1 MLDKKQ
7 FALILGSC
15 AVFLTAFCWI
25 QSSSS
30 SQPVRNGAEEA
41 APIKVTAQ
49 LDRNVITI
57 GDKIKY
63 ELIVEAQPD
72 VEYSFPE
79 FGTSLGGLA
88 VKDFGHTPERRERD
102 GTVLASRWYVLDTYV
117 TGTYEIP
124 PAPFRYKLEG
134 QDTEQTIYAPQLS
147 VLVESLLE
155 KEVDATDIRDIK
167 GPVELPA
174 DRTKIYI
181 AVGSVLAA
189 VMVGLVTIFLLKRR
203 RRRIEI
209 ESVEMPWETALR
221 QLDALRSFDPLKEGR
236 IEEFYV
242 SLSGIVRHYLERRFG
257 LRAPEMTT
265 EEFLDLMSRDGTLA
279 GEHKQLMQEFLA
291 HCDLVKFAR
300 YGPSRNEIEGA
311 YGSASRLV
319 KETIPQETEEPTKRA
334 DGAEGAE

>member
-1 MLDKKQ
+1 MLDKKH
-7 FALILGSC
+7 FALILGFW
-15 AVFLTAFCWI
+15 AAFLTAFCWI
-25 QSSSS
+25 QLSSSG
-30 SQPVRNGAEEA
+30 QAARNATEEV
-41 APIKVTAQ
+41 APIKVTAR
-49 LDRNVITI
+49 LDKNVITI

-63 ELIVEAQPD
+63 ELIVEAHPD

-79 FGTSLGGLA
+79 FGTSLGGLTIQ
-88 VKDFGHTPERRERD
+88 DYGHTPERRERD
-102 GTVLASRWYVLDTYV
+102 GTVLASRWYVLDTYS

-124 PAPFRYKLEG
+124 PAPFRYNLEG
-134 QDTEQTIYAPQLS
+134 QDQEQTVYAPQLS

-155 KEVDATDIRDIK
+155 KETGATDIRDIK

-174 DRTKIYI
+174 DRTKVYI
-181 AVGSVLAA
+181 AAGSALAA
-189 VMVGLVTIFLLKRR
+189 VIVGLVTVLLLKKCRR
-203 RRRIEI
+203 RSEM

-265 EEFLDLMSRDGTLA
+265 EEFFDLMSRDGTLA

-300 YGPSRNEIEGA
+300 YGPSRSEIDGA

-319 KETIPQETEEPTKRA
+319 KETIPQETEEPTKRE
-334 DGAEGAE
+334 EGAE

>member
-1 MLDKKQ
+1 MLYKKR
-7 FALILGSC
+7 FTLIVGSC
-15 AVFLTAFCWI
+15 AVFLTGFCWI
-25 QSSSS
+25 QLSASG
-30 SQPVRNGAEEA
+30 QAARNATEQA
-41 APIKVTAQ
+41 PPIKVTAR
-49 LDRNVITI
+49 LDRNTITI

-63 ELIVEAQPD
+63 ELIVEAHPD

-79 FGTSLGGLA
+79 FGANLGGLA
-88 VKDFGHTPERRERD
+88 IKDYGHTPERRERD

-134 QDTEQTIYAPQLS
+134 QDAEQTIYAPQLA

-155 KEVDATDIRDIK
+155 KGGEPTDIRDIK
-167 GPVELPA
+167 GPVEVPA
-174 DRTKIYI
+174 DRTKAYV
-181 AVGSVLAA
+181 AGALALAA
-189 VMVGLVTIFLLKRR
+189 VVIAFAAVVLLRR
-203 RRRIEI
+203 RRRRFEV

-221 QLDALRSFDPLKEGR
+221 ELDALRSFDPLKEGR

-265 EEFLDLMSRDGTLA
+265 EEFFDLMSRDGTLV
-279 GEHKQLMQEFLA
+279 GEHKQLMQEFLG

-300 YGPSRNEIEGA
+300 YGPSRSEIDGA

-319 KETIPQETEEPTKRA
+319 QETIPQEMEEPTKRA
-334 DGAEGAE
+334 EGAE

>member
-1 MLDKKQ
+1 
-7 FALILGSC
+7 
-15 AVFLTAFCWI
+15 V
-25 QSSSS
+25 
-30 SQPVRNGAEEA
+30 AETA
-41 APIKVTAQ
+41 APIKVTAR

-63 ELIVEAQPD
+63 ELIVEARPD
-72 VEYSFPE
+72 VEFSFPE
-79 FGTSLGGLA
+79 FGKNLGDFA
-88 VKDFGHTPERRERD
+88 IKDFGHTPERRERD
-102 GTVLASRWYVLDTYV
+102 GTVMASRWYVLDTYV

-124 PAPFRYKLEG
+124 PAPVRYKLEG

-155 KEVDATDIRDIK
+155 KEGGATDIHDIK

-174 DRTKIYI
+174 DRTKAYVAIGL
-181 AVGSVLAA
+181 ALAA
-189 VMVGLVTIFLLKRR
+189 VVVAFATMVLLRR
-203 RRRIEI
+203 RRRRLEI

-242 SLSGIVRHYLERRFG
+242 TLSGIVRHYLERRFG

-265 EEFLDLMSRDGTLA
+265 EEFFDLMSRDGTLA

-300 YGPSRNEIEGA
+300 YGPSRSEIDGA

-319 KETIPQETEEPTKRA
+319 KETIPQETEEPTNR
-334 DGAEGAE
+334 AEGAE